1 MTSQLTIN
9 TATMKIDR
17 DAVLLAKKL
26 ARGFISFFG
35 IVIFANV
42 LIILA
47 IRIIR
52 NFIL

>member
-1 MTSQLTIN
+1 
-9 TATMKIDR
+9 MKIDR

-42 LIILA
+42 LIILLV
-47 IRIIR
+47 RIIR
-52 NFIL
+52 SFIL